1 MTIVLLDM
9 AISLDG
15 YVAAPGNADNGLHNW
30 YFNPAPPSAAV
41 IDELVRSIGAL
52 IMGRRT
58 FEAGGEGD
66 GDDEDPYTS
75 ARFILTH
82 RPPQP
87 VESVRSYTFVNDGI
101 ESALNQAKAAAG
113 NGVVCIAG
121 GADTA
126 RQYLRAGLVDEIQL
140 HVIPKIFGN
149 GLRLF
154 DGGSMSEIQLEQTR
168 VIESVG
174 VTHLKYRVLK

>member
-15 YVAAPGNADNGLHNW
+15 YVAAPGNADNGLHDW
-30 YFNPAPPSAAV
+30 YFSPAPPSAAV
-41 IDELVRSIGAL
+41 IDELIQSIGAM

-58 FEAGGEGD
+58 YEASGEGD
-66 GDDEDPYTS
+66 GDDQDPYTS

-82 RPPQP
+82 HPP
-87 VESVRSYTFVNDGI
+87 ESVRSYTFVNDGI
-101 ESALNQAKAAAG
+101 ESALAQAKAAAG

-126 RQYLRAGLVDEIQL
+126 RQYLRAGLVDEVQL
-140 HVIPKIFGN
+140 HVIPKIFGG

-154 DGGSMSEIQLEQTR
+154 DGENTGEIQLEQTR